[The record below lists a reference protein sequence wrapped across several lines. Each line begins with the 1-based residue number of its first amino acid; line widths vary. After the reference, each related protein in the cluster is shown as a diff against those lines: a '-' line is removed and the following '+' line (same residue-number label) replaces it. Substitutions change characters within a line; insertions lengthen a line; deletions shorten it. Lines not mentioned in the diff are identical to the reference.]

1 MAARQVPRV
10 WGIYVAKWRDR
21 VRTVEQI
28 ILLHG
33 GLAALKAEYIRI
45 ENKPFQRL
53 VIESIG
59 NGPRGLPMISVAH
72 TYLQN
77 GDVMYDPEMT
87 FEVSSH
93 GLLPISY
100 QLDPMGIY
108 QECIWRED
116 DGSVKMLRKLVTHLM
131 EFAEMWDANI
141 RAQGFMEAYL
151 RTRESLT
158 LDKLTMK
165 PALPV
170 SIPAFPGRFLA

>member
-1 MAARQVPRV
+1 MM
-10 WGIYVAKWRDR
+10 
-21 VRTVEQI
+21 RTVEQI
-28 ILLHG
+28 VLLHG
-33 GLAALKAEYIRI
+33 GLKALKAEYIKI

-53 VIESIG
+53 VIEAIG

-93 GLLPISY
+93 EFWPVSY
-100 QLDPMGIY
+100 QLDGMGVF
-108 QECIWRED
+108 QECVWRED

-141 RAQGFMEAYL
+141 QSQGYLRAYL
-151 RTRESLT
+151 RSKEGLA
-158 LDKLTMK
+158 LDGSSIK

-170 SIPAFPGRFLA
+170 SIPAFPGRLLA